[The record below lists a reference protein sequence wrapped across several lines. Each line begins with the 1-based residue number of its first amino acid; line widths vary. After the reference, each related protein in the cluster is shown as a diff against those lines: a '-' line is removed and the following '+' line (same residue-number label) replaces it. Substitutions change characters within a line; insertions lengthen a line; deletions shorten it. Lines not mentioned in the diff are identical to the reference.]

1 MPPRRR
7 SPRTRSFLPGH
18 VAQGVGLLVA
28 AVGYAGASLALLRLG
43 NDDFDLAPA
52 RV

>member
-7 SPRTRSFLPGH
+7 SPRARSFLPGH